1 MGHVAKDDGEI
12 CGLAP
17 AVDLHARRCRNRVGD
32 FILQTLRAAFAPAG
46 AGCPSAG
53 AASWT

>member
-1 MGHVAKDDGEI
+1 MGHVAKDDGET

-32 FILQTLRAAFAPAG
+32 FILQTLHATSARPRG
-46 AGCPSAG
+46 RPSAG
-53 AASWT
+53 AAFWT